1 MIGKAVSQSLSGNES
16 KQQNKETKT
25 MRMPRSHLAVGRNLL
40 TVRCRRSNGPDAPV
54 TLEKA
59 EVHVA
64 YRRGPAGGSPGP

>member
-1 MIGKAVSQSLSGNES
+1 
-16 KQQNKETKT
+16 

-54 TLEKA
+54 TLEKV